1 MPLDIWWIYNDR
13 LSIDRFSGWPFQ
25 RRYWGGFEKKNHCFS
40 GQKIVLTVFS
50 LLNQS
55 LPVRDSSLQNP
66 YIFSVLINI
75 FPQFTLRL
83 HCRRTLWPSH
93 HGLDQKAL
101 KGNERRNPSKQWYI
115 RLSGLWSGTDLI
127 SNNSNQ
133 TFRFWKIILF
143 FGTCQ
148 VPVLDHWW
156 QTETSHAITSTC
168 VGLGHDLNPP
178 VHSSGKPVPGYDV
191 RILRQDGSEANDGE
205 FGRCGHLFNFISLSL
220 LTATLSCE

>member
-1 MPLDIWWIYNDR
+1 MSLLVGFRPARFPQSLLTLTVWLNGHASLFVQNYSESIYNLNIYPDQNFISYNLCKR
-13 LSIDRFSGWPFQ
+13 KVMKGEILLYNGTFVCPDSG
-25 RRYWGGFEKKNHCFS
+25 S
-40 GQKIVLTVFS
+40 
-50 LLNQS
+50 
-55 LPVRDSSLQNP
+55 
-66 YIFSVLINI
+66 
-75 FPQFTLRL
+75 
-83 HCRRTLWPSH
+83 
-93 HGLDQKAL
+93 
-101 KGNERRNPSKQWYI
+101 
-115 RLSGLWSGTDLI
+115 DLI
-127 SNNSNQ
+127 SNNNSNQ
-133 TFRFWKIILF
+133 TLRFWKIIPL

-205 FGRCGHLFNFISLSL
+205 FGRCGHLFNYISLSL